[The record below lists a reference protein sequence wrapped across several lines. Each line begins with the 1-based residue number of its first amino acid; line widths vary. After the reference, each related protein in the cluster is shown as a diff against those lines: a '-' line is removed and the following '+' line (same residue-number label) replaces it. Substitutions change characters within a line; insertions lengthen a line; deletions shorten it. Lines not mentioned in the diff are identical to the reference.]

1 MSKLEELIEQLCPN
15 GVECVELS
23 NILTIRNGKDY
34 KNFPE
39 GKYPVYGTGGIMT
52 YIDRFAYDKP
62 SVLIPR
68 KGSLDK
74 LYYVEEPFW
83 TVDTIFYTEIDTLV
97 VLPKF
102 VFYYLQMLHL
112 ETLNK
117 AGGVPSLTQTVLNKI
132 LIPLPPLPIQ
142 EEIVRI
148 HSLRPALS
156 LGGQASA
163 WEGSPGRSLCLTKS
177 SACGRLWQFAHPRP
191 LSLLQRG
198 LAPRSKGK
206 ARAELRPARRQ
217 ARLPHSR
224 SLLLPGRER

>member
-1 MSKLEELIEQLCPN
+1 M
-15 GVECVELS
+15 GVDPARDRAQSTARSSLLRGWFPCARAVLS
-23 NILTIRNGKDY
+23 LAQTHRGR
-34 KNFPE
+34 PQ
-39 GKYPVYGTGGIMT
+39 TT
-52 YIDRFAYDKP
+52 STR
-62 SVLIPR
+62 
-68 KGSLDK
+68 
-74 LYYVEEPFW
+74 LY
-83 TVDTIFYTEIDTLV
+83 
-97 VLPKF
+97 
-102 VFYYLQMLHL
+102 
-112 ETLNK
+112 
-117 AGGVPSLTQTVLNKI
+117 AGGELQGSPVWAGAFWAQTEDPSGCGAASPSQGRWD
-132 LIPLPPLPIQ
+132 PD
-142 EEIVRI
+142 
-148 HSLRPALS
+148 SLRPALR